1 MTYKITHT
9 NQLLAKI
16 PPKTAVLHILY
27 AEINFVTLIKSMTY
41 EKYSIKSVTYI
52 SPKLGARCED
62 MPLRPHLPP
71 LLPKKYL
78 FNQ

>member
-1 MTYKITHT
+1 MTYKITHI

-52 SPKLGARCED
+52 SPKLSAMRED
-62 MPLRPHLPP
+62 VALRPHLSSPI
-71 LLPKKYL
+71 PKKYL